1 MAAAAP
7 VLALW
12 LAYAPSAVAPLVLA
26 WQETPAIRS
35 EVNLVLVEATVKDKA
50 GRVMKDLK
58 REDFLVG
65 EDGAPQTILHFSR
78 DELPLAVAVVVDL
91 SGSIRPFLE
100 PLRYATLT
108 SLRALKAEDEVALLT
123 FSNEVELL
131 AELTQDKRAA
141 SDRLETL
148 TSASGGTN
156 INDALFLAAE
166 YLGKEARK
174 TRRVIVLISDDVPT
188 VPGVA
193 RPDRVLEEILK
204 AEAVLYNIKV
214 PGHNPLGAR
223 MMAVGRSFVNVRRVA
238 TETGGEV
245 IEVEKEGS
253 LYLAFQT
260 VIDRLKT
267 RYTLG
272 YYHPPEGS
280 HDGRF
285 HTIELQLQPRWG
297 KKGSDYTI
305 LSRRGYYAT
314 LPTRPY

>member
-1 MAAAAP
+1 MP
-7 VLALW
+7 VT
-12 LAYAPSAVAPLVLA
+12 PCLVLA
-26 WQETPAIRS
+26 WQSQPAGNGAGQETPAIHA
-35 EVNLVLVEATVKDKA
+35 EVDLVVVETTVKDKA

-58 REDFLVG
+58 QEDFVLF
-65 EDGAPQTILHFSR
+65 EDSVPHPIIHFSR

-91 SGSIRPFLE
+91 SGSIQPFLQ

-108 SLRALKAEDEVALLT
+108 SLRALKPEDRVALFT
-123 FSNEVELL
+123 FSNDVELL
-131 AELTQDKRAA
+131 AELTEDKRAA
-141 SDRLETL
+141 SDQMETL
-148 TSASGGTN
+148 TSAAGGTN

-166 YLGKEARK
+166 YLRKEAPK

-204 AEAVLYNIKV
+204 ADAVLYNIKV

-223 MMAVGRSFVNVRRVA
+223 MMAVGHGFVNVRRITA
-238 TETGGEV
+238 EAGGEV

-272 YYHPPEGS
+272 YSPTNLA

-285 HTIELQLQPRWG
+285 RALELKLQPRWG

-314 LPTRPY
+314 LPARSGH